1 MFTLKEAICLVLQ
14 FEKVQCAAKNKSILT
29 SNILLIRP
37 KPWPLQGRTFKGCY
51 LRFLIE
57 ALAIY

>member
-14 FEKVQCAAKNKSILT
+14 FKNVQCAAKIKSVLT

-37 KPWPLQGRTFKGCY
+37 KPCALQGRTFKGCY
-51 LRFLIE
+51 LRF
-57 ALAIY
+57 